1 VSGARR
7 VLVALAG
14 TEDPALAAQVAQIVG
29 SGEPAIQITL
39 FHVQETGP
47 RELAAHA
54 LPMRSGPWPGRGGRA
69 VEERLAAADDVRAAA
84 LLEVWRDRFASAL
97 PHAAIMQLTA
107 QGRPEQEI
115 VAAAARL
122 PADVVV
128 LSARPRTGP
137 TEAGPRS
144 LGHVTRFVVDHSPV
158 PVLVIRRAP

>member
-1 VSGARR
+1 MSGARR

-14 TEDPALAAQVAQIVG
+14 TEDPALAVQVAQIVG
-29 SGEPAIQITL
+29 SGEPAIEITL
-39 FHVQETGP
+39 LHVQETGP
-47 RELAAHA
+47 RDLAAHD
-54 LPMRSGPWPGRGGRA
+54 LPLRSGPWPGRGGEGVERRLA
-69 VEERLAAADDVRAAA
+69 EADEERAEALLAAWG
-84 LLEVWRDRFASAL
+84 ERFASAL
-97 PHAAIMQLTA
+97 PHAAITRLTA

-115 VAAAARL
+115 VAAAGRL

-158 PVLVIRRAP
+158 PVLVVRRAS